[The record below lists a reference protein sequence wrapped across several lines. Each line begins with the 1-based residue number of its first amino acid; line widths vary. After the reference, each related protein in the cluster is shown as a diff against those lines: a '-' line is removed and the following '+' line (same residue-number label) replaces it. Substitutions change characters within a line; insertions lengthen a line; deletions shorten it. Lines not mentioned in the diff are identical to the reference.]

1 VDQQPVKNNTLKN
14 ISKSLDLILDKP
26 ADQWTQKE
34 INIYHLLQATLE
46 KYKIRYSLSQ
56 FKLDVRD
63 IKKNVKGCDWYR
75 QSKHRKSLN
84 WCLDQLVIK
93 SYQHSRQSGNFKII
107 TRLSQAHVRI
117 EIIKRDH
124 FYYLIENEKTKIK
137 TSDINDLETMTQIFG
152 INPTI
157 LPEHRTEVINDIC
170 SLIREV
176 GTFYTD

>member
-1 VDQQPVKNNTLKN
+1 MEPTDKNNTLKN

-63 IKKNVKGCDWYR
+63 IKKNIKGCEWYR
-75 QSKHRKSLN
+75 QSKHCKSLN

-93 SYQHSRQSGNFKII
+93 SYQHSRQSGNFKVIA
-107 TRLSQAHVRI
+107 RLSQAHVKI

-124 FYYLIENEKTKIK
+124 FYYLLENEKTKIK

-157 LPEHRTEVINDIC
+157 LPEHRTGVINDIC
-170 SLIREV
+170 SLIREI
-176 GTFYTD
+176 GIFYS